1 MKIAIIQGP
10 NLNLL
15 GKREPHIYG
24 NHTLNEIHQLIAQHF
39 SNISFTFF
47 QSNIEGEIINELH
60 RCAEECDAI
69 IINPASY
76 THTSVAIADA
86 IAAINKPVIEVHLS
100 NIHSREP
107 FRHTSLTGS
116 KCKGIITGFGVWS
129 YFLAIDAIRYML
141 KGETIDHQR

>member
-10 NLNLL
+10 NMNLL

-24 NHTLNEIHQLIAQHF
+24 SQSLEEIHHLIEQHF
-39 SNISFTFF
+39 SDISFTFF
-47 QSNIEGEIINELH
+47 QSNIEGELIDEIH
-60 RCAEECDAI
+60 RCANTCDAI

-86 IAAINKPVIEVHLS
+86 IAAIDKPVVEVHLS
-100 NIHSREP
+100 NIHAREP
-107 FRHTSLTGS
+107 YRHVSITGS
-116 KCKGIITGFGVWS
+116 KCKGIISGFGIWS
-129 YFLAIDAIRYML
+129 YFLAVDAIRYLL